1 MKQIRVAAEYTAP
14 APSPVDI
21 ELTAIERQ
29 QKRFFWL
36 SIATMVVSFIHMV
49 GALALFSDGTTIG
62 AVAAFLMTGLV
73 DAATWVVTGYYD
85 YAKRRKLKRGKL
97 VASLLVVA
105 LVISCGLNL
114 AYLIKH
120 MPASLPGLVGWCI
133 AVAFAVFIPL
143 CIAVASAERGQLEDD
158 KTLYLQA
165 NPTPAT
171 VTLAAADHNVVTTL
185 SPGTPD
191 ERVVPTVRVVS
202 RPPLS
207 IQRRRRQLASPN
219 PDHLVGPVLTDK
231 HAATIVAM
239 RDNATPPLSFA
250 KIGER
255 LGMSGEAARQKY
267 HAAKAQQEVRQ

>member
-1 MKQIRVAAEYTAP
+1 MDDYQVTRAAIEVQRVEK
-14 APSPVDI
+14 SPEDI
-21 ELTAIERQ
+21 ELGAIERQ
-29 QKRFFWL
+29 QRRFFWL
-36 SIATMVVSFIHMV
+36 SIGTMIVSFIHMV

-97 VASLLVVA
+97 VASLLIVA
-105 LVISCGLNL
+105 LIISCGLNL

-158 KTLYLQA
+158 KTQYLQA
-165 NPTPAT
+165 NPKIPM
-171 VTLAAADHNVVTTL
+171 VSLHAADNNVVATL
-185 SPGTPD
+185 SP
-191 ERVVPTVRVVS
+191 RVRAVA
-202 RPPLS
+202 RPPS
-207 IQRRRRQLASPN
+207 SMQRRHLRLASPQSEQR
-219 PDHLVGPVLTDK
+219 VGPVLTDK

-239 RDNATPPLSFA
+239 RDTSHPPMSFA
-250 KIGER
+250 KIGEH

-267 HAAKAQQEVRQ
+267 RAAKAQEAPNGHE